1 MFKMARTEFDITPIT
16 VNGKKVRRV
25 VVDPHIRKHKDI
37 TDDLILDLVRQLDKS
52 EQVSDDVKEP
62 YQYFS
67 SLLYVRSK
75 QYRLVWLLE
84 DREIYIGVIT
94 AYRDERKK

>member
-1 MFKMARTEFDITPIT
+1 MERTEFDITPIT
-16 VNGKKVRRV
+16 VNGWKVRRI
-25 VVDPHIRKHKDI
+25 VVDPHVRKHKDI

-52 EQVSDDVKEP
+52 EQIPDEVKTP

-67 SLLYVRSK
+67 SLLYVHHK
-75 QYRLVWLLE
+75 QYRLVWMLE
-84 DREIYIGVIT
+84 EREIYIGVIT